1 MTSKRYWMP
10 TAQGL
15 IALILALALA
25 GCNLP
30 LLGGAPTAPAPLEPT
45 PFRLSADERQLED
58 EAEIEAS
65 SSATGS
71 QAAFA
76 LDGDAATFWAPVLET
91 DQHWLQLDLGRPT
104 AIGEIRLTFAPGSST
119 RVQVLLKAPDWA
131 SEEYV
136 TAAAS
141 QPIAG
146 DPVLVIAPAEAW
158 TGIQYVRI
166 EVRSPDEAF
175 GLQEIELLFPEEDPY
190 LIEYGD
196 QDGDGVLDDADWC
209 PETPGELADNGC

>member
-1 MTSKRYWMP
+1 MTSKRSWMATP
-10 TAQGL
+10 QGM

-30 LLGGAPTAPAPLEPT
+30 LLGGAPTAPPPLEPT
-45 PFRLSADERQLED
+45 PFRLSAAEQQLED
-58 EAEIEAS
+58 EAGIEAS
-65 SSATGS
+65 SNTPGH

-76 LDGDAATFWAPVLET
+76 LDGDAATFWAPELPA
-91 DQHWLQLDLGRPT
+91 DDHWLQLDLGRPT
-104 AIGEIRLTFAPGSST
+104 AIGEIRLTFAPDSST

-131 SEEYV
+131 SEQYV
-136 TAAAS
+136 TAAAGQS
-141 QPIAG
+141 IAG

-166 EVRSPDEAF
+166 ELQGTDEAF
-175 GLQEIELLFPEEDPY
+175 GLREIEVLFPEEDPY

-196 QDGDGVLDDADWC
+196 QDGDGVFDDADWC
-209 PETPGELADNGC
+209 PETPGDLADNGC